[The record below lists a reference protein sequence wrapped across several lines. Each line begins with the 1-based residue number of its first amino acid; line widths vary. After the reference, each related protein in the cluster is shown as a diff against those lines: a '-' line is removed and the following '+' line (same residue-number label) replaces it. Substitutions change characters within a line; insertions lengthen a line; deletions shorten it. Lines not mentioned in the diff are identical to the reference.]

1 LLIPGVKLPP
11 EKKGRYDR
19 FSHVLTPDQI
29 EQMKNAPI
37 PVHPFFVTIV
47 EGLIDG
53 ITINAVAGFGDEPDW
68 RGLML
73 RELSYLAVL
82 HPIILKFFKS
92 TGNPIVLSYCN
103 RGFNLI
109 KNRSYY
115 HD

>member
-1 LLIPGVKLPP
+1 
-11 EKKGRYDR
+11 
-19 FSHVLTPDQI
+19 
-29 EQMKNAPI
+29 MKNAPI

>member
-1 LLIPGVKLPP
+1 M
-11 EKKGRYDR
+11 KGMYDK

-53 ITINAVAGFGDEPDW
+53 ITINAVAGFGEESGW
-68 RGLML
+68 HGLML
-73 RELSYLAVL
+73 RELSHLAVL
-82 HPIILKFFKS
+82 NLIILKFL
-92 TGNPIVLSYCN
+92 NPEGSLVVQSAR
-103 RGFNLI
+103 RGRFNLI
-109 KNRSYY
+109 KTRSYY